1 MTFLKGS
8 ACLVSLYGIFISKV
22 FEVVIYSYLIW
33 LWVYAPLG
41 KLTVQSKPKKIC
53 KQFSPICWYK
63 YIILKMHIK
72 MLKYI
77 SPKKLKQIKKPQDF
91 KTIESPGW
99 RSAECEGVGGQ
110 WCFCMYIQARAWA
123 QSSLTKGAF
132 KIKCLVLIYRN
143 LSLKT
148 EAFLLSYVN
157 SSLSVSLPR
166 VHFRF
171 SLCVSTPCG
180 CQWLQPQLSPR
191 CPLPPRLWQA
201 VPPLLAWH
209 QLGKLGTNPLPWAL
223 EVSLNWKWAAAVLV
237 GRLPPSRTKAGVLV
251 SRKAS

>member
-22 FEVVIYSYLIW
+22 FEVVIYSYLIS

-77 SPKKLKQIKKPQDF
+77 SPQKLKQIKKPQDF

-148 EAFLLSYVN
+148 EAFLLSYLN
-157 SSLSVSLPR
+157 SLLSVSLPR
-166 VHFRF
+166 VRF
-171 SLCVSTPCG
+171 SIFAVCLHTVRVPVATAPAQPPLPAPTPPVAGCAPTPGLTSAGKAWYKSST
-180 CQWLQPQLSPR
+180 LSP
-191 CPLPPRLWQA
+191 W
-201 VPPLLAWH
+201 
-209 QLGKLGTNPLPWAL
+209 
-223 EVSLNWKWAAAVLV
+223 
-237 GRLPPSRTKAGVLV
+237 GVLKLKV
-251 SRKAS
+251 SCSSLGRTFAPEQD